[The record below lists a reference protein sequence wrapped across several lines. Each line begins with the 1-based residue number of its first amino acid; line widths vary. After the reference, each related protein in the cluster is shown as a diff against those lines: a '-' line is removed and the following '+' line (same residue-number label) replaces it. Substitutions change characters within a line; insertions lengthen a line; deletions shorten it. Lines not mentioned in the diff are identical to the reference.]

1 MFTKTEKL
9 NDEQLRKTNV
19 AETFHKLFKCF
30 NKKKKNI
37 FKAVCS

>member
-19 AETFHKLFKCF
+19 DETFHRRF
-30 NKKKKNI
+30 NKKNV
-37 FKAVCS
+37 FL